1 MEYSEEI
8 LKTVKSES
16 YVSPKVEKK
25 HLGEKG
31 YGLVARETIPKG
43 EIVSISGGL
52 ILTEEQ
58 HANLIEKKGYK
69 DYSYYIENGFLICP
83 LNPEEP
89 SDDWRMNHCCEPN
102 CGVRG
107 QIVFVALREINIGEE
122 LTFDYAMT
130 ETNPEYSVDLHCD
143 KKTCRKKFSG
153 NDWKNPV
160 LQEKYKDH
168 MSLYIQS
175 KIKNN
180 EK

>member
-8 LKTVKSES
+8 LKIVKSES

-25 HLGEKG
+25 HFAGKG
-31 YGLVARETIPKG
+31 YGLVASETIKQG
-43 EIVSISGGL
+43 EIVSISGGI

-58 HANLIEKKGYK
+58 HALIVEAKGFG

-83 LNPEEP
+83 LNPENP

-107 QIVFVALREINIGEE
+107 QIVFVALREINTGEE

-130 ETNPEYSVDLHCD
+130 ETNPEYSVELHCD
-143 KKTCRKKFSG
+143 KKTCRKKFTG
-153 NDWKNPV
+153 NDWKNPDI
-160 LQEKYKDH
+160 QSKYKGH

-175 KIKNN
+175 KIQNN

>member
-1 MEYSEEI
+1 MEYSKEI

-25 HLGEKG
+25 YFGNKG
-31 YGLVARETIPKG
+31 YGLVAREFIKQG

-58 HANLIEKKGYK
+58 HREIVELKGLG

-83 LNPEEP
+83 LNPEDP

-107 QIVFVALREINIGEE
+107 QIVFVALREIGIGEE

-130 ETNPEYSVDLHCD
+130 ETNPEYAVDLHCN
-143 KKTCRKKFSG
+143 KKTCRKKFTG
-153 NDWKNPV
+153 NDWKNPDI
-160 LQEKYKDH
+160 QKKYKGH

-175 KIKNN
+175 KIQNN
-180 EK
+180 GK

>member
-1 MEYSEEI
+1 MLYAEEI

-25 HLGEKG
+25 HFGDKG
-31 YGLVARETIPKG
+31 YGLVARELIKKD

-58 HANLIEKKGYK
+58 HEKIVESKGFG

-83 LNPEEP
+83 LNPEDP

-107 QIVFVALREINIGEE
+107 QIVFVALKDISIGEE

-130 ETNPEYSVDLHCD
+130 ETNPDYSVNLHCN
-143 KKTCRKKFSG
+143 KSTCRKKFTG
-153 NDWKNPV
+153 NDWKNPDI
-160 LQEKYKDH
+160 QKKYEGY

>member
-1 MEYSEEI
+1 MEYSKEI
-8 LKTVKSES
+8 LSSVKSES

-25 HLGEKG
+25 QLGSKG
-31 YGLVARETIPKG
+31 YGLVAKESISKG

-58 HANLIEKKGYK
+58 HKKIVEDRGFG

-83 LNPEEP
+83 LNPEDP

-107 QIVFVALREINIGEE
+107 QIVFVALRDINPNEE

-130 ETNPEYSVDLHCD
+130 ETNPDYSVDLHCD
-143 KKTCRKKFSG
+143 KKSCRKKFTG
-153 NDWKNPV
+153 NDWKNPD
-160 LQEKYKDH
+160 LQNKYKGH
-168 MSLYIQS
+168 LSLYIES
-175 KIKNN
+175 KIMKDG
-180 EK
+180 K

>member
-16 YVSPKVEKK
+16 YVSPKVEKN

-130 ETNPEYSVDLHCD
+130 ETNPEYSVDLHCE

-153 NDWKNPV
+153 NDWKNPA

>member
-1 MEYSEEI
+1 
-8 LKTVKSES
+8 L
-16 YVSPKVEKK
+16 
-25 HLGEKG
+25 
-31 YGLVARETIPKG
+31 
-43 EIVSISGGL
+43 SISGGL

-130 ETNPEYSVDLHCD
+130 ETNPEYSVDLHCE

-153 NDWKNPV
+153 NDWKNPA